1 MTPIT
6 FPNGWPCPVSRRR
19 GGSSA
24 SMDGRAIWR
33 STTWNRSK
41 PSIPPAYHRVSGAHF
56 TPWTRRVLSRV
67 RVFRATGTQHYP
79 GDALTGEPTRLIL
92 LRFRNVEAGDEPD
105 LLAGLRANYRRGP
118 DTMQIRLLTGAAES
132 AGDCFGIVE
141 MRTPAPEQPLA
152 IESFG
157 RCATKL
163 DMVNTY
169 ARY

>member
-1 MTPIT
+1 M
-6 FPNGWPCPVSRRR
+6 
-19 GGSSA
+19 
-24 SMDGRAIWR
+24 
-33 STTWNRSK
+33 
-41 PSIPPAYHRVSGAHF
+41 
-56 TPWTRRVLSRV
+56 LSRV